1 MECPVCH
8 ATNANESQ
16 RCTVCG
22 SDFGISRDAETKARG
37 GSDSESTAAG
47 TLTPPAPPPRGAT
60 GRPTGLRTPIS
71 PSLGRS
77 APGASRS
84 KSSLDL
90 GSDFGPRYHIEALL
104 GKGGMGEVY
113 KAYDKELDRTVAIKL
128 VLSGLAEEPETMQRF
143 KQELLMA
150 SKVSHK
156 NILRIHDLGD
166 VDGVKFISMAYVEGE
181 DLHHVLK
188 REGRLPLERV
198 LKITRQLCGALA
210 AAHAEDVV
218 HRDLKPQNVLID
230 KADNIYVSDFG
241 LAKSLEA
248 GAAGMTR
255 TGDLLGTP
263 RYMAPEQALRKRVD
277 HRADLYSLGLIIY
290 EMATGHVPFTG
301 DSAIQVMLMRINE
314 KPKSPKEFNPDLP
327 DYMVRV
333 IMRCLERE
341 PERRY
346 QSASEILADL
356 DAERASPA
364 GASLSMRSVQ
374 INLPVPERGNWGWF
388 AGAAALFV
396 LIVAF
401 AIPPVRRFVLRQPA
415 PATTTTSAVSGI
427 PPLSKGKYLAVLPL
441 RVLGGDASLNYIA
454 EGLADALTA
463 RLFQIQEVHLASS
476 TEKVNLADP
485 PDKIARQLGA
495 NLVLRGDLQS
505 SGDQIRIIV
514 SLQDVANGKRVWSD
528 AFSGSERDVLKLE
541 DQIFARLAPALEL
554 KPDDIATAS
563 AASHPTENVD
573 AYQLYLKGNNV
584 FHNANDASDVQKA
597 IDFYQDALKKDSA
610 FALAY
615 AGLAHANLQMYRV
628 TKNNLWAERAV
639 GAARQ
644 AGVLNENLPEVHLSL
659 GSAYS
664 ATGRYA
670 QAIAELDRALQLAPN
685 SDEAYRRLGDAYLA
699 EGHKEEAFGAFQKAV
714 DNNPYDWNNYASQGV
729 AYFNVGDYA
738 KALTAFQ
745 HITELEPDSP
755 VGYEDIGNVYV
766 QQAKFLESVA
776 PMEKALSLKPTYEV
790 YLNLGTAYF
799 FQRRFDRAVEMATKA
814 LQLNPND
821 EAAMGNLA
829 DAYRWSGQLANAAE
843 SYRKAIALA
852 NTALAVNPHDAET
865 MGTLALCYAKTGDT
879 PQALS
884 LADRARRLGND
895 DVNVIYDE
903 AVVYVLTGHTPDALK
918 TLREAFQKG
927 LVPNFANSDP
937 QLDSL
942 KNNPE
947 FESLVKEFTRQGS

>member
-8 ATNANESQ
+8 ATVADESR
-16 RCTVCG
+16 RCAVCG
-22 SDFGISRDAETKARG
+22 SDFEISLDAETLAPG
-37 GSDSESTAAG
+37 GADSESTAGG
-47 TLTPPAPPPRGAT
+47 TLTPARRAPS
-60 GRPTGLRTPIS
+60 GRPTGLRTPVTS
-71 PSLGRS
+71 PGRS
-77 APGASRS
+77 SPGGSRS
-84 KSSLDL
+84 RSSLDL

-128 VLSGLAEEPETMQRF
+128 VLSDLAEEPETMQRF

-150 SKVSHK
+150 SKVSHR

-188 REGRLPLERV
+188 REGGLPLDRV
-198 LKITRQLCGALA
+198 VKITRQLCGALA
-210 AAHAEDVV
+210 AAHAEGVV

-241 LAKSLEA
+241 LAKSLEV
-248 GAAGMTR
+248 GAVGMTR

-263 RYMAPEQALRKRVD
+263 RYMAPEQALRKPVD
-277 HRADLYSLGLIIY
+277 HRADIYSLGLIIY
-290 EMATGHVPFTG
+290 EMATGRVPFTG

-327 DYMVRV
+327 DYLVRI
-333 IMRCLERE
+333 IMRCLEKE

-346 QSASEILADL
+346 QSANEILADL

-364 GASLSMRSVQ
+364 GFTLSMRNVQ
-374 INLPVPERGNWGWF
+374 INLPMLEEVRGGWW
-388 AGAAALFV
+388 AGAAALVV
-396 LIVAF
+396 LIAAL
-401 AIPPVRRFVLRQPA
+401 AIPSVRRFILRQPP
-415 PATTTTSAVSGI
+415 PAASTSAVSGV
-427 PPLSKGKYLAVLPL
+427 PPLSQGKYLAVLPL

-454 EGLADALTA
+454 EGLADGLTA
-463 RLFQIQEVHLASS
+463 RLFQMREVHVASS
-476 TEKVNLADP
+476 TDKVNLADP
-485 PDKIARQLGA
+485 PDKIARELGA
-495 NLVLRGDLQS
+495 NLVLRGDLQN

-514 SLQDVANGKRVWSD
+514 TLQDVAGAHPVWS
-528 AFSGSERDVLKLE
+528 AEFSGSSRDVLKLE

-554 KPDDIATAS
+554 KPEDIATAS

-573 AYQLYLKGNNV
+573 AYQLYLKGNNA
-584 FHNANDASDVQKA
+584 FHNANSAGDVQKA

-610 FALAY
+610 FAQAY
-615 AGLAHANLQMYRV
+615 AGLAHANLQMYRA

-639 GAARQ
+639 GAAQQ
-644 AGVLNENLPEVHLSL
+644 AEHLNENLPEVHLAL

-670 QAIAELDRALQLAPN
+670 EAIAELDQALQLAPN
-685 SDEAYRRLGDAYLA
+685 SDEAYRRLGDAYLPT
-699 EGHKEEAFGAFQKAV
+699 GQKDKAFWAFQKAV
-714 DNNPYDWNNYASQGV
+714 DNNPYDWSNYASQGV

-738 KALTAFQ
+738 KALAAFR
-745 HITELEPDSP
+745 HITGLEPDSP
-755 VGYEDIGNVYV
+755 IGYEDIGNVYL
-766 QQAKFLESVA
+766 QQGKFAESVA
-776 PMEKALSLKPTYEV
+776 PLEKALSLKPTYDV

-799 FQRRFDRAVEMATKA
+799 FQRQFDRAVKMATQA

-821 EAAMGNLA
+821 QAAMGNLA
-829 DAYRWSGQLANAAE
+829 DAYRWSGQSANAAE
-843 SYRKAIALA
+843 SYRKAIVLA
-852 NTALAVNPHDAET
+852 NAALAVNPRDAET
-865 MGTLALCYAKTGDT
+865 MGTLALYYAKTGDARQA
-879 PQALS
+879 QALAEHARS
-884 LADRARRLGND
+884 LAPD

-903 AVVYVLTGHTPDALK
+903 AVVYVLAGHTPNALQ

-927 LVPNFANSDP
+927 LTPDYAKGDP

-942 KNNPE
+942 KSNPE
-947 FESLVKEFTRQGS
+947 FERLLKEFTRQGS

>member
-1 MECPVCH
+1 
-8 ATNANESQ
+8 
-16 RCTVCG
+16 
-22 SDFGISRDAETKARG
+22 
-37 GSDSESTAAG
+37 
-47 TLTPPAPPPRGAT
+47 
-60 GRPTGLRTPIS
+60 
-71 PSLGRS
+71 
-77 APGASRS
+77 
-84 KSSLDL
+84 
-90 GSDFGPRYHIEALL
+90 
-104 GKGGMGEVY
+104 MGEVY

-188 REGRLPLERV
+188 REGCLPLDRA

-263 RYMAPEQALRKRVD
+263 RYMAPEQALRKPVD

-290 EMATGHVPFTG
+290 EMTTGRVPFTG

-327 DYMVRV
+327 DYLVR
-333 IMRCLERE
+333 IILRCLERE

-346 QSASEILADL
+346 QSANEILADL

-364 GASLSMRSVQ
+364 GLSLSMRSVQ
-374 INLPVPERGNWGWF
+374 VSLPVPARGNWGWF
-388 AGAAALFV
+388 AGAGALVV
-396 LIVAF
+396 LMASF
-401 AIPPVRRFVLRQPA
+401 AVPPVRRFILRQPPPVA
-415 PATTTTSAVSGI
+415 ATSTVSGV
-427 PPLSKGKYLAVLPL
+427 PPLSQGKYLAVLPL

-454 EGLADALTA
+454 QGVADALSA
-463 RLFQIQEVHLASS
+463 RLFQMREVHLASS
-476 TEKVNLADP
+476 TDKVNLADP
-485 PDKIARQLGA
+485 PAKIARELGA

-505 SGDQIRIIV
+505 SGDQIRIV
-514 SLQDVANGKRVWSD
+514 VNLHNAAESKPVWSD
-528 AFSGSERDVLKLE
+528 VFSGSSRDVLKLE
-541 DQIFARLAPALEL
+541 DQIFARLASALEL
-554 KPDDIATAS
+554 KPEDIATAS
-563 AASHPTENVD
+563 AASHPTENID

-584 FHNANDASDVQKA
+584 SHNANNASEVQKA

-615 AGLAHANLQMYRV
+615 AGLAHANLEMYRT

-639 GAARQ
+639 GAAQQ
-644 AGVLNENLPEVHLSL
+644 ARHLNENLPEVHLAL

-670 QAIAELDRALQLAPN
+670 EAIAELDQALELAPN
-685 SDEAYRRLGDAYLA
+685 SDEAYRRLGDAYLQT
-699 EGHKEEAFGAFQKAV
+699 GQKDKGFWAFQKAV

-729 AYFNVGDYA
+729 AYFNLGDYA
-738 KALTAFQ
+738 KALAAFQ
-745 HITELEPDSP
+745 RITELEPDSP
-755 VGYEDIGNVYV
+755 VGYEDIGNVYL
-766 QQAKFLESVA
+766 QEGKFAESVA
-776 PMEKALSLKPTYEV
+776 PLEKALSLKPLYDV

-799 FQRRFDRAVEMATKA
+799 FQKQFDRAAKMAAQA
-814 LQLNPND
+814 LQMNPND
-821 EAAMGNLA
+821 QVAMGNLA
-829 DAYRWSGQLANAAE
+829 DAYRWSGQSANAAE

-852 NTALAVNPHDAET
+852 KTALAVNPRDAET
-865 MGTLALCYAKTGDT
+865 MGMLALYCAKTGDAG
-879 PQALS
+879 QALS
-884 LADRARRLGND
+884 LAERARRLAPD
-895 DVNVIYDE
+895 DVTVIYDQ
-903 AVVYVLTGHTPDALK
+903 AVAQAWARNPAAALQ
-918 TLREAFQKG
+918 TLRQAFQKG
-927 LVPNFANSDP
+927 LPPSYAHSDP
-937 QLDSL
+937 QLDNL
-942 KNNPE
+942 AHNPE
-947 FESLVKEFTRQGS
+947 FENLVKEFGGKGN

>member
-8 ATNANESQ
+8 ATNADESQ
-16 RCTVCG
+16 RCTACG
-22 SDFGISRDAETKARG
+22 SHFGISHDAETVAPG
-37 GSDSESTAAG
+37 GSDTDATAGG
-47 TLTPPAPPPRGAT
+47 TLTPPARRVAS

-71 PSLGRS
+71 GSPGRS
-77 APGASRS
+77 FPGGSRR
-84 KSSLDL
+84 SSLDL

-128 VLSGLAEEPETMQRF
+128 VLSDLAEEPETMQRF

-150 SKVSHK
+150 SKVSHR

-188 REGRLPLERV
+188 REGRLPLDRV
-198 LKITRQLCGALA
+198 VKITRQLCGALA
-210 AAHAEDVV
+210 AAHAEGVV

-230 KADNIYVSDFG
+230 RADNIYVSDFG
-241 LAKSLEA
+241 LAKSLEV
-248 GAAGMTR
+248 GAVGMTR

-263 RYMAPEQALRKRVD
+263 RYMAPEQALRKPVD

-290 EMATGHVPFTG
+290 EMATGRVPFTG

-327 DYMVRV
+327 DYVVRI
-333 IMRCLERE
+333 IMRCLEKE

-346 QSASEILADL
+346 QSANEILADL

-364 GASLSMRSVQ
+364 GFTLTMRNVQ
-374 INLPVPERGNWGWF
+374 INLPVPEHGHWGWL
-388 AGAAALFV
+388 AGAAALLV
-396 LIVAF
+396 LIAAF
-401 AIPPVRRFVLRQPA
+401 AISPVRRFILRQPP
-415 PATTTTSAVSGI
+415 PAAGTSAVSGV
-427 PPLSKGKYLAVLPL
+427 PPLSQGKYLAVLPL

-463 RLFQIQEVHLASS
+463 RLFQMREVHLASAAD
-476 TEKVNLADP
+476 KVNLADP
-485 PDKIARQLGA
+485 LDKIARDLGA
-495 NLVLRGDLQS
+495 NLVLRGDLQN
-505 SGDQIRIIV
+505 SGEQIRIIV
-514 SLQDVANGKRVWSD
+514 TLQKVADSRPVWS
-528 AFSGSERDVLKLE
+528 AEFSGSSRDVLKLE

-554 KPDDIATAS
+554 KPEDIATAS

-584 FHNANDASDVQKA
+584 FRNENSASDVQKA

-615 AGLAHANLQMYRV
+615 AGLAHANLQMYRE
-628 TKNNLWAERAV
+628 TKSNLWAERAV
-639 GAARQ
+639 GAAQQ
-644 AGVLNENLPEVHLSL
+644 AEHLNENLPEVHLAL

-670 QAIAELDRALQLAPN
+670 EAIAELDRALQLAPN
-685 SDEAYRRLGDAYLA
+685 SDEAYRRLGDAYLPT
-699 EGHKEEAFGAFQKAV
+699 GQKDRAFWAFQKAV
-714 DNNPYDWNNYASQGV
+714 DNNPYDWSNYASQGV

-738 KALTAFQ
+738 KALAAFQ
-745 HITELEPDSP
+745 HITALEPDSP
-755 VGYEDIGNVYV
+755 VGYEDIGNVYL
-766 QQAKFLESVA
+766 QQGKFTESV
-776 PMEKALSLKPTYEV
+776 PPLEKALSLKPTYDV

-799 FQRRFDRAVEMATKA
+799 FQRQFDRAAKMATQA

-821 EAAMGNLA
+821 QAAMGNLA
-829 DAYRWSGQLANAAE
+829 DAYRWSGQSANAAE
-843 SYRKAIALA
+843 SYRKAIELA
-852 NTALAVNPHDAET
+852 TSAMAVNPRDAET
-865 MGTLALCYAKTGDT
+865 MGTLALYYAKTGDAR
-879 PQALS
+879 QALA
-884 LADRARRLGND
+884 LGDRALRLAPD
-895 DVNVIYDE
+895 DVTVMYDQ
-903 AVVYVLTGHTPDALK
+903 AVVQVWAGNSAAAFQAL
-918 TLREAFQKG
+918 RQAFQKG
-927 LVPNFANSDP
+927 LPPNYARSDP
-937 QLDSL
+937 QLD
-942 KNNPE
+942 NVAHDPE
-947 FESLVKEFTRQGS
+947 FENLVKEFSGKGS

>member
-8 ATNANESQ
+8 ATNADESQ

-22 SDFGISRDAETKARG
+22 SDFGISHGGETLTLG
-37 GSDSESTAAG
+37 GSDSGSTTAG
-47 TLTPPAPPPRGAT
+47 TLTPPAPRTAPGM
-60 GRPTGLRTPIS
+60 PTGVRAPIS

-77 APGASRS
+77 SPGSSRS
-84 KSSLDL
+84 RSSLDL
-90 GSDFGPRYHIEALL
+90 GSDFGPRYHIETLL

-128 VLSGLAEEPETMQRF
+128 VLSGLADEPETMQRF

-166 VDGVKFISMAYVEGE
+166 VDGIKFISMAYVEGE

-188 REGRLPLERV
+188 REGRLPLDRLV
-198 LKITRQLCGALA
+198 KITRQLCGALA

-230 KADNIYVSDFG
+230 KADNVYVSDFG

-263 RYMAPEQALRKRVD
+263 RYMAPEQALRKPVD

-290 EMATGHVPFTG
+290 EMATGQVPFRG
-301 DSAIQVMLMRINE
+301 DSAIQVMLMRLNE
-314 KPKSPKEFNPDLP
+314 KPKNPKELNPDLP
-327 DYMVRV
+327 DYLVRV
-333 IMRCLERE
+333 IMRCLEKE

-346 QSASEILADL
+346 QSANEILADL
-356 DAERASPA
+356 DAERASLA
-364 GASLSMRSVQ
+364 GPSLSMRSVQ
-374 INLPVPERGNWGWF
+374 ITLPALERGNWGWF
-388 AGAAALFV
+388 AGAAAFV
-396 LIVAF
+396 ILIAAF
-401 AIPPVRRFVLRQPA
+401 AIPPVRRFILRQPK
-415 PATTTTSAVSGI
+415 PATTISVVSGI
-427 PPLSKGKYLAVLPL
+427 PPVSQGKYLAVLPL

-463 RLFQIQEVHLASS
+463 RLFQIQEIHLASS
-476 TEKVNLADP
+476 TDHVNLADP
-485 PDKIARQLGA
+485 LDKIARELGA

-514 SLQDVANGKRVWSD
+514 NLQDVAGAHPVWS
-528 AFSGSERDVLKLE
+528 AEFSGSSRDVLKLE

-554 KPDDIATAS
+554 KPQDIATAS

-573 AYQLYLKGNNV
+573 AYQLYLKGNNAIHGAHSV
-584 FHNANDASDVQKA
+584 KEVQNA
-597 IDFYQDALKKDSA
+597 IDFYEDALKKDPG

-615 AGLAHANLQMYRV
+615 AGLADAYLQIYRD
-628 TKNNLWAERAV
+628 TKQDLWARRAV
-639 GAARQ
+639 GAAEEAQR
-644 AGVLNENLPEVHLSL
+644 LNDSLPEVHFSL
-659 GSAYS
+659 GSVYYS
-664 ATGRYA
+664 TGKYL
-670 QAIAELDRALQLAPN
+670 QAIAALDHALELSPN
-685 SDEAYRRLGDAYLA
+685 SDEAYRRLGNAYLLA
-699 EGHKEEAFGAFQKAV
+699 GEKDKAFWAFQQAV
-714 DNNPYDWNNYASQGV
+714 RNNPYYWNNYAALGIAYWGAGNYDKAV
-729 AYFNVGDYA
+729 A
-738 KALTAFQ
+738 AFQ
-745 HITELEPDSP
+745 RVIDLDPASP
-755 VGYEDIGNVYV
+755 VGYMDMGNVYL
-766 QQAKFLESVA
+766 QEARFKEGIPLL
-776 PMEKALSLKPTYEV
+776 EKALSLQSSFDVYE
-790 YLNLGTAYF
+790 NLGTAYF
-799 FQRRFDRAVEMATKA
+799 FQRRFGDAVNMAKKA
-814 LQLNPND
+814 LELSPD
-821 EAAMGNLA
+821 EHEVMGNLA
-829 DAYRWSGQLANAAE
+829 DAYLWSGQSQKAAE
-843 SYRKAIALA
+843 AYAKAINLADRALK
-852 NTALAVNPHDAET
+852 VNPRDAAIL
-865 MGTLALCYAKTGDT
+865 GTLALYYAKNGDA

-884 LADRARRLGND
+884 LAERARSITKD

-903 AVVYVLTGHTPDALK
+903 AVVYALTGHAPDALK

-927 LVPNFANSDP
+927 LVPNFAQSDP

-942 KNNPE
+942 RANPE

>member
-1 MECPVCH
+1 
-8 ATNANESQ
+8 
-16 RCTVCG
+16 
-22 SDFGISRDAETKARG
+22 
-37 GSDSESTAAG
+37 
-47 TLTPPAPPPRGAT
+47 
-60 GRPTGLRTPIS
+60 
-71 PSLGRS
+71 
-77 APGASRS
+77 
-84 KSSLDL
+84 
-90 GSDFGPRYHIEALL
+90 LL

-128 VLSGLAEEPETMQRF
+128 VLSALAEEPETMQRF

-290 EMATGHVPFTG
+290 EMATGRVPFTG

-346 QSASEILADL
+346 QSANEILADL

-388 AGAAALFV
+388 AGAAALLV

-415 PATTTTSAVSGI
+415 PATTTTSAVSGV
-427 PPLSKGKYLAVLPL
+427 PPLSQGKYLAVLPL

-454 EGLADALTA
+454 EGLSDALTA
-463 RLFQIQEVHLASS
+463 RLFQIREVHLTSS
-476 TEKVNLADP
+476 TDKVNLADP
-485 PDKIARQLGA
+485 LDKIARQLGA
-495 NLVLRGDLQS
+495 NMVLRGDLQS

-514 SLQDVANGKRVWSD
+514 NLQDVADNKPVWGEE
-528 AFSGSERDVLKLE
+528 FSGSSRDVLALE
-541 DQIFARLAPALEL
+541 DKIFARLAPALEL
-554 KPDDIATAS
+554 RPDDIALAS
-563 AASHPTENVD
+563 AAPHPTENND
-573 AYQLYLKGNNV
+573 AYQLYLKGNNAMHGAHDAKEV
-584 FHNANDASDVQKA
+584 QNAADY
-597 IDFYQDALKKDSA
+597 YQNALNKDPS

-615 AGLAHANLQMYRV
+615 AGLADANLQMYRM
-628 TKNNLWAERAV
+628 TNQDLWATHAV
-639 GAARQ
+639 GAAQQ
-644 AGVLNENLPEVHLSL
+644 AQHLNDSLPEVHFSL
-659 GSAYS
+659 GSVYYS
-664 ATGRYA
+664 TGKYP
-670 QAIAELDRALQLAPN
+670 QAIAELNHALQLAPN
-685 SDEAYRRLGDAYLA
+685 SDEAYRRLGNAYLA
-699 EGHKEEAFGAFQKAV
+699 AGQKDQALGALQKAV
-714 DNNPYDWNNYASQGV
+714 ENNPYYWNNYSALGI
-729 AYFNVGDYA
+729 ACFNVGEYD
-738 KALTAFQ
+738 KALAAFK
-745 HITELEPDSP
+745 HVTELEPDNP
-755 VGYEDIGNVYV
+755 VGYEDMANVYIT
-766 QQAKFLESVA
+766 QGKSKDSIPPLQ
-776 PMEKALSLKPTYEV
+776 KALSLQSSSDI

-799 FQRRFDRAVEMATKA
+799 FLRQFDDAIKMADKAVE
-814 LQLNPND
+814 LNPND
-821 EAAMGNLA
+821 QMAMGNLA
-829 DAYRWSGQLANAAE
+829 DAYRWSGQSAHAAE

-852 NTALAVNPHDAET
+852 NTALTVNPSDAAT
-865 MGTLALCYAKTGDT
+865 MGTLALYYAKTGDAS
-879 PQALS
+879 QALS
-884 LADRARRLGND
+884 LALRARSLGKD

-947 FESLVKEFTRQGS
+947 FENLVKEFTRQGS